1 MEYRCCTLCPHACK
15 INRLDGQ
22 PGRCGTNASLRAARA
37 ALHFWEE
44 PCLSGTRGSG
54 AIFFS
59 GCPLH
64 CVYCQNEAIS
74 SGQAGT
80 CISTRRLYEI
90 FFELEAQGAHNIN
103 LVTPTHF
110 LPHIR
115 QALTESK
122 ADGLRLPV
130 IYNSSGYE
138 TPEALRML
146 EGLID
151 IYLPDFKYWSSTLAA
166 AYSHAP
172 DYPSHAR
179 AALAEMVRQTE
190 APAFDADGMMVRG
203 TIVRHLLLPGCL
215 EDAKAIVQYLYSTYG
230 ERIWISL
237 MNQYTPIHPERLPSE
252 LRRTVSPEEYDALVD
267 YALAIGV
274 ENGFIQEGGTAEE
287 SFIPSFDNEGV
298 LRPPQ

>member
-1 MEYRCCTLCPHACK
+1 MPAKLTVWMGSPVDVGQTLPFGLRPLHFFGKSRAY
-15 INRLDGQ
+15 
-22 PGRCGTNASLRAARA
+22 PGRAGLERSFFRLPASLCLLPKRSNFIRAGRD
-37 ALHFWEE
+37 LHFHA
-44 PCLSGTRGSG
+44 TAVR
-54 AIFFS
+54 
-59 GCPLH
+59 
-64 CVYCQNEAIS
+64 N
-74 SGQAGT
+74 
-80 CISTRRLYEI
+80 

-237 MNQYTPIHPERLPSE
+237 MNQYTPILPERLPSE
-252 LRRTVSPEEYDALVD
+252 LRRTVSRKNTTHWLIMRSQSVWKTALSR
-267 YALAIGV
+267 GW
-274 ENGFIQEGGTAEE
+274 NGGGKLYP
-287 SFIPSFDNEGV
+287 F
-298 LRPPQ
+298 L